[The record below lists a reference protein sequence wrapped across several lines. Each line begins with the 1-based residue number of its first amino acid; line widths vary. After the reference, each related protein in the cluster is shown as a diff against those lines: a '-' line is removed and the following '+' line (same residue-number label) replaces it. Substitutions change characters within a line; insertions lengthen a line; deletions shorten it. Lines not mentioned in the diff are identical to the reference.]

1 MDESN
6 LMLANVQQLLRGL
19 VRNPVLEKKI
29 KGERFKKKNK
39 KKTKKQKKVKK
50 VRKRIHKIL
59 NKQTYL

>member
-1 MDESN
+1 
-6 LMLANVQQLLRGL
+6 MLANVQQLLRGL

-29 KGERFKKKNK
+29 KGERFKKKTKKN
-39 KKTKKQKKVKK
+39 KKTKKSKKS